1 MTKNGYKMKNQI
13 DGVKRCRGGSKIM
26 DRKKLSWL
34 WPARIILVVLE
45 GVVSTSKWPKNGASL
60 A

>member
-1 MTKNGYKMKNQI
+1 MGEDT
-13 DGVKRCRGGSKIM
+13 GVEE
-26 DRKKLSWL
+26 KKLFWL
-34 WPARIILVVLE
+34 RPAKIILHEVLE